1 MRNTDRKTESMKR
14 FLTESIFTS
23 FDYAEYCE
31 SPSLRKEPKGNY
43 A

>member
-1 MRNTDRKTESMKR
+1 MKDTEKNKESIKR

-31 SPSLRKEPKGNY
+31 SPGLRKEPKGEEI
-43 A
+43 